1 MYIASIESSKKNH
14 DLSSTA
20 FYQWHNRLRHH
31 AHNTVKSI
39 MISCNVP
46 PNNKMHYAFCSAYCL
61 GTIHNFPFPLSSNEY
76 SSPLQLFHTD
86 LWAPSPTPSSNGNRY
101 YIHFIDECTNFTW
114 VYMLRDKSEAFKT
127 FCHFKTHVE
136 FQLDFKIKSIQS
148 DWVGKYQAFTDF
160 LQDNGIHHPISC
172 PALTN
177 KTVQRKRKQH
187 IA

>member
-76 SSPLQLFHTD
+76 SSPLQLIRTYGLHLLPPAQMVIVIIFT
-86 LWAPSPTPSSNGNRY
+86 LLMNAPTLHGY
-101 YIHFIDECTNFTW
+101 TC
-114 VYMLRDKSEAFKT
+114 
-127 FCHFKTHVE
+127 
-136 FQLDFKIKSIQS
+136 
-148 DWVGKYQAFTDF
+148 
-160 LQDNGIHHPISC
+160 
-172 PALTN
+172 
-177 KTVQRKRKQH
+177 
-187 IA
+187 